1 MESSFPGRE
10 LLSRW
15 WRGKPEARGLVPGFA
30 LGLLALLGGQAKGAE
45 AELTPLTIKPS
56 AGRIVGFES
65 LLPPA
70 LGIQFT
76 NHLSLDRSIT
86 NQIYLNG
93 SGVALGDVNDDGRCD
108 LFLAGLDSPNALYL
122 NQGGG
127 RFGDATT
134 AAGVGCG
141 DLACTG
147 AALADLNGDGSL
159 DLLVNAIGAG
169 TQVFL
174 NQGNGRFR
182 DVTEAAGTR
191 TSAGAMSLAL
201 ADVDGDSDLD
211 LYVVNY
217 RTRTLRD
224 EPNTRFSYKM
234 INGQPVLM
242 TVNGKSVD
250 SPELKGRFS
259 TVVRP
264 GNRVG
269 QNENGE
275 EDVLFLNDG
284 QARFTRVPFTGGA
297 FLDEAGQPL
306 SEPPYDWGL
315 SAMFQDWNGDGR
327 PDLYVANDFESPDR
341 MWVNESRDG
350 QVRFRAIPKLAIRHT
365 SHFSMGVDFA
375 DVNRDGFVDFFV
387 ADMLNRSHF
396 RRMVDLGISRTQPQ
410 DVSAIDS
417 RPQTL
422 QNTLQLGRGDGTFAE
437 LAWYAGVSA
446 SEWSWTPLFLD
457 VDLDGFEDL
466 LITTGH
472 ERDAQNLDV
481 SAAVSEQVRQRRPS
495 PTEQLQLRRGM
506 PSLRLPNVAFRN
518 RGDLTFEDVSQAW
531 NFNSVDVSQGMAGG
545 DLDGDGDLD
554 LVINRL
560 NESPLILENRST
572 APRIEVRLVSARP
585 NTRGIGAEITV
596 TGGPVRQSQQLIAGG
611 RYLSS
616 DDPVRTFAAGSA
628 SALTVE
634 VRFPS
639 GAVARATQVPPNTR
653 VTLREP
659 TTAVATPR
667 TTTSPQ
673 PLFEEVAVEANTA
686 LGAAAESSEGMGLPR
701 RLDPFGPA
709 LAWFD
714 ADGDG
719 WDDVFLSRNGALQ
732 MWRNE
737 VGQALRPGSGDWASL
752 GSATAV
758 LGVRES
764 SDRVWLMTTS
774 SKPPFQLSLRP
785 IASPSAPL
793 TLPLPGNPGPMVLG
807 DFDGDGDVDLFVG
820 GRQTLDRYPESS
832 PSQFFWRDA
841 STWRAETNHVALLAS
856 LGWVNGACAAN
867 LDDTAGAELILATD
881 WGPPRILRWKGG
893 RLQDVTAELG
903 LADLTGWWN
912 GVAAGDFDGDGRLD
926 LVLGNW
932 GLNSVYRASAE
943 RPQRLH
949 YGPPPGGQSRMW
961 IEAEQEPVNGGERP
975 RLPLE
980 LLSRSWPGLRER
992 FATHADYA
1000 GTPLSELLG
1009 DLRSGFRV
1017 VEARELASVV
1027 LLNRGARWERRQL
1040 PPEAQ
1045 WSPAWSPVVADF
1057 DGDGREDVALSQNC
1071 FEVRDP
1077 LERQDAGRGLL
1088 LRGDGRGGFRALS
1101 ASESGLA
1108 VYGQQRA
1115 AASADFNGDG
1125 RTDLAIT
1132 QIEAPWRLYRNATAT
1147 PGLRVRLEGP
1157 LGNPAGIGA
1166 EVRWRAGDLAG
1177 PVRVISAGT
1186 GYGAQNSSTPVL
1198 GAVPTNA
1205 VVEVRWTDGTR
1216 TRHPLPE
1223 RGQLLVA
1230 RREGA
1235 TVVP

>member
-1 MESSFPGRE
+1 M
-10 LLSRW
+10 
-15 WRGKPEARGLVPGFA
+15 
-30 LGLLALLGGQAKGAE
+30 
-45 AELTPLTIKPS
+45 
-56 AGRIVGFES
+56 GFES
-65 LLPPA
+65 LVPST

-93 SGVALGDVNDDGRCD
+93 SGVALGDVNGDGRCD
-108 LFLAGLDSPNALYL
+108 IFLAGLDSPNALYL

-127 RFGDATT
+127 RFEDATT

-141 DLACTG
+141 DLACSGT
-147 AALADLNGDGSL
+147 ALVDLNGDGAL

-174 NQGNGRFR
+174 NRGNGTFR
-182 DVTEAAGTR
+182 NVTEAAGTR

-201 ADVDGDSDLD
+201 ADVDGDGDLD

-242 TVNGKSVD
+242 TVNGVSVD

-259 TVVRP
+259 TTVRP

-275 EDVLFLNDG
+275 EDALFLNDG

-350 QVRFRAIPKLAIRHT
+350 TVRFRAIPKLAIRHT

-417 RPQTL
+417 RPQAL

-437 LAWYAGVSA
+437 VAWYAGVSA

-481 SAAVSEQVRQRRPS
+481 SAAVAEQVRQRRPS
-495 PTEQLQLRRGM
+495 PTEQLQLRRSM

-518 RGDLTFEDVSQAW
+518 RGDLTFEDVSEAW

-545 DLDGDGDLD
+545 DLDGDGDVD

-560 NESPLILENRST
+560 NESPLILENRSP
-572 APRIEVRLVSARP
+572 APRIEVRVVSARP

-596 TGGPVRQSQQLIAGG
+596 TGGPVRQTQQLIAGG

-628 SALTVE
+628 SALMVE

-639 GAVARATQVPPNTR
+639 GVVARAAQVPPNTR

-659 TTAVATPR
+659 ADVAPTPR
-667 TTTSPQ
+667 PVTSVP
-673 PLFEEVAVEANTA
+673 PLFEEVVVETVPVPGAVGAVE
-686 LGAAAESSEGMGLPR
+686 SPEGMGLPR

-719 WDDVFLSRNGALQ
+719 WDDVFLSRNDSLQ

-737 VGQALRPGSGDWASL
+737 GGRTWRPGAGEWASL
-752 GSATAV
+752 GSAAAV
-758 LGVRES
+758 LGLRES
-764 SDRVWLMTTS
+764 SDRAWLMTTS
-774 SKPPFQLSLRP
+774 PKPPFQISLKP
-785 IASPSAPL
+785 IPSPSAPL
-793 TLPLPGNPGPMVLG
+793 ALPLPGNPGPMVLG
-807 DFDGDGDVDLFVG
+807 DFDGDGDVDLFIG

-832 PSQFFWRDA
+832 PSQIFWRDA
-841 STWRAETNHVALLAS
+841 NTWRPETNQAALLAS

-867 LDDTAGAELILATD
+867 LDDAAGAELILATD
-881 WGPPRILRWKGG
+881 WGPPRILRWQAG

-903 LADLTGWWN
+903 LADVTGWWN

-961 IEAEQEPVNGGERP
+961 IEAEREPVNGGERP

-980 LLSRSWPGLRER
+980 LLARSWPGLRER

-1000 GTPLSELLG
+1000 GTSLPELLG

-1017 VEARELASVV
+1017 LEARELASVV
-1027 LLNRGARWERRQL
+1027 LLNRGGRFERRLL
-1040 PPEAQ
+1040 PSEAQ
-1045 WSPAWSPVVADF
+1045 FSPAFSPVVADF
-1057 DGDGREDVALSQNC
+1057 NGDGREDVGLSQNF

-1077 LERQDAGRGLL
+1077 LERQDAGLGLIL
-1088 LRGDGRGGFRALS
+1088 LGDGQGGLRALP
-1101 ASESGLA
+1101 ARESGLA
-1108 VYGQQRA
+1108 VFGQQRTA
-1115 AASADFNGDG
+1115 AVADFNGDG
-1125 RTDLAIT
+1125 RMDLAIT
-1132 QIEAPWRLYRNATAT
+1132 QVDGPWRLFRNANAT
-1147 PGLRVRLEGP
+1147 PGVRVRLEGP
-1157 LGNPAGIGA
+1157 PGNRAGIGS
-1166 EVRWRAGDLAG
+1166 EVRWRSGAAAG
-1177 PVRVISAGT
+1177 PSRVISAGT
-1186 GYGAQNSSTPVL
+1186 GYGSQNSATTVL
-1198 GAVPTNA
+1198 SVPA
-1205 VVEVRWTDGTR
+1205 EAGLEVRWPDGVR
-1216 TRHPLPE
+1216 TRHALTDRE
-1223 RGQLLVA
+1223 GIRVL

-1235 TVVP
+1235 AVVP

>member
-1 MESSFPGRE
+1 M
-10 LLSRW
+10 W
-15 WRGKPEARGLVPGFA
+15 
-30 LGLLALLGGQAKGAE
+30 GADL
-45 AELTPLTIKPS
+45 ELTPLSGVPPG
-56 AGRIVGFES
+56 GRTVGFEA
-65 LLPPA
+65 LIPA
-70 LGIQFT
+70 SLGIRFT
-76 NHLSLDRSIT
+76 NHLSLERSLT

-93 SGVALGDVNDDGRCD
+93 SGVALGDVDGDGRCD
-108 LFLAGLDSPNALYL
+108 LFLAGLDAPNALYL
-122 NQGGG
+122 NRGEG
-127 RFGDATT
+127 RFEDVTV
-134 AAGVGCG
+134 AAGVGCAE
-141 DLACTG
+141 LACTG
-147 AALADLNGDGSL
+147 SALADLNGDGAL

-174 NQGNGRFR
+174 NQGNGTFR
-182 DVTEAAGTR
+182 DVTDAAGTR

-201 ADVDGDSDLD
+201 ADVDADGDLD

-250 SPELKGRFS
+250 SLELKGRFS
-259 TVVRP
+259 SVVHP
-264 GNRVG
+264 GNRVS
-269 QNENGE
+269 QSENGE
-275 EDVLFLNDG
+275 EDGLYLNDG

-297 FLDEAGQPL
+297 FLDETGQPL

-341 MWVNESRDG
+341 MWVNESRNG
-350 QVRFRAIPKLAIRHT
+350 QVRFRAIPKLAVRHT

-396 RRMVDLGISRTQPQ
+396 RRMVDLGISRSQPQ

-417 RPQTL
+417 RPQAL
-422 QNTLQLGRGDGTFAE
+422 QNTLQLGRGDGNFAE
-437 LAWYAGVSA
+437 VAWYAGVSA

-481 SAAVSEQVRQRRPS
+481 SAAVSEQVRQRRPA

-545 DLDGDGDLD
+545 DLDGDGDID

-560 NESPLILENRST
+560 NESPLILENRSA

-596 TGGPVRQSQQLIAGG
+596 TGGPARQTQQLIAGG

-616 DDPVRTFAAGSA
+616 DDPVRTFAAGAA

-639 GAVARATQVPPNTR
+639 GVVARATEVPPNTR

-659 TTAVATPR
+659 PTAAPVPRPATSAP
-667 TTTSPQ
+667 
-673 PLFEEVAVEANTA
+673 PLFEEVTVETDPVSGAA
-686 LGAAAESSEGMGLPR
+686 AAAESPEWASLPR
-701 RLDPFGPA
+701 RLDPYGPA

-719 WDDVFLSRNGALQ
+719 WDDVFLSRNGSLQ

-737 VGQALRPGSGDWASL
+737 GGQTLRPGSGEWAAL
-752 GSATAV
+752 GSAAAV
-758 LGVRES
+758 LGLRES
-764 SDRVWLMTTS
+764 TDRAWLVTTS
-774 SKPPFQLSLRP
+774 PKPPFQISLRP
-785 IASPSAPL
+785 IPSQSAPL
-793 TLPLPGNPGPMVLG
+793 PLPLPGNPGPLVLG

-832 PSQFFWRDA
+832 PSQIFWRDA
-841 STWRAETNHVALLAS
+841 GAWRAETNHAALLAS

-867 LDDTAGAELILATD
+867 LDDAAGAELILATD
-881 WGPPRILRWKGG
+881 WGPPRILRWQAG

-912 GVAAGDFDGDGRLD
+912 GVAAGDFNGDGRLD

-949 YGPPPGGQSRMW
+949 YGPPPGGQSRLW

-992 FATHADYA
+992 FATQADYA
-1000 GTPLSELLG
+1000 GTPLFELLG
-1009 DLRSGFRV
+1009 DLRTGFRV

-1027 LLNRGARWERRQL
+1027 LLNRGGRFERRLL
-1040 PPEAQ
+1040 PSEAQ

-1088 LRGDGRGGFRALS
+1088 LRGDGRGGFRALT
-1101 ASESGLA
+1101 ALETGLV

-1115 AASADFNGDG
+1115 AAAADFNGDG

-1132 QIEAPWRLYRNATAT
+1132 QVEAPWRLFRNVSAP

-1157 LGNPAGIGA
+1157 PGNPAGIGV

-1177 PVRVISAGT
+1177 PVRMISAGT
-1186 GYGAQNSSTPVL
+1186 GYGAQNSSSIVL
-1198 GAVPTNA
+1198 GAVPANA

-1223 RGQLLVA
+1223 RGQMLVA